1 MYIRDTTVIN
11 RKQSITLVTLPHV
24 LKLHFLIQTHGLNP
38 AKDLGNLLA
47 DHTQREI
54 TAELSDPELS
64 GDFLNSVTPMQSMD
78 VTTVVATA
86 RSD

>member
-1 MYIRDTTVIN
+1 M
-11 RKQSITLVTLPHV
+11 
-24 LKLHFLIQTHGLNP
+24 NP

-47 DHTQREI
+47 DHTQSEI
-54 TAELSDPELS
+54 TAKLSDPELS

-86 RSD
+86 